1 MSSASIL
8 VVLRRLLAL
17 VSALAVA
24 WAAVRVARRDLLSGD
39 AGSERVVLTV
49 MHWSGDAGQEED
61 RIVEDAL
68 RAYEQAHPGVRVER
82 INPGDAGSFYTKLQ
96 TMMAAGTPPDVFYCG
111 DERLPSLA
119 SMGVLRPLDDLIE
132 VDREQGRGAGLD
144 DFYPVVLDAYR
155 WDGERTGAGPLYGLP
170 KDFTTIGFYYNKDL
184 FRQAGVPEPSD
195 DWTWD
200 EFLTAARSVA
210 SLDGCTGAEFVTW
223 PRMLRLYL
231 ATQGCDVLA
240 EDGSTQIGRAHV

>member
-68 RAYEQAHPGVRVER
+68 RAYEETHPGVRVER
-82 INPGDAGSFYTKLQ
+82 INPGDAGSFYTKL
-96 TMMAAGTPPDVFYCG
+96 
-111 DERLPSLA
+111 R
-119 SMGVLRPLDDLIE
+119 R
-132 VDREQGRGAGLD
+132 
-144 DFYPVVLDAYR
+144 
-155 WDGERTGAGPLYGLP
+155 
-170 KDFTTIGFYYNKDL
+170 
-184 FRQAGVPEPSD
+184 
-195 DWTWD
+195 
-200 EFLTAARSVA
+200 
-210 SLDGCTGAEFVTW
+210 
-223 PRMLRLYL
+223 
-231 ATQGCDVLA
+231 
-240 EDGSTQIGRAHV
+240 

>member
-39 AGSERVVLTV
+39 AGSEQVVLTV

-132 VDREQGRGAGLD
+132 ADRERGRGAGLD

-155 WDGERTGAGPLYGLP
+155 
-170 KDFTTIGFYYNKDL
+170 
-184 FRQAGVPEPSD
+184 
-195 DWTWD
+195 
-200 EFLTAARSVA
+200 
-210 SLDGCTGAEFVTW
+210 
-223 PRMLRLYL
+223 
-231 ATQGCDVLA
+231 
-240 EDGSTQIGRAHV
+240 